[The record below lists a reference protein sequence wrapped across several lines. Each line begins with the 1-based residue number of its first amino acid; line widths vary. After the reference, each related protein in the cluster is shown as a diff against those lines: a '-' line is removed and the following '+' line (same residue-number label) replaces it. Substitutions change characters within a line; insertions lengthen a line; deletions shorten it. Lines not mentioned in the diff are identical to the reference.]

1 MVASLQERPASM
13 QMRLSPVL
21 ALFGVASAAFAVG
34 CADAVE
40 PQESSGAAFSSVQRV
55 SGFDLKGPK
64 VLDADH
70 VGRIA
75 SGACSDLVT
84 PERSACDRAEGVVVR
99 ANG

>member
-1 MVASLQERPASM
+1 MVTSLQERPASM

-21 ALFGVASAAFAVG
+21 ALFGVACAAFAVG

-75 SGACSDLVT
+75 PGASGACSDLVT
-84 PERSACDRAEGVVVR
+84 PERSACDRAEGVVV
-99 ANG
+99 